1 MLLTTYA
8 QTLSVTLAFSFQRMD
23 KKDMIYKIKYKIT
36 VKYDGNSLVW
46 LKRHSYS
53 KLLYFVLTIV

>member
-1 MLLTTYA
+1 MLSF
-8 QTLSVTLAFSFQRMD
+8 TLVFSFKRMD
-23 KKDMIYKIKYKIT
+23 KKDMIYKMKYKLI
-36 VKYDGNSLVW
+36 VKYHGNSLVW

>member
-1 MLLTTYA
+1 MLPF
-8 QTLSVTLAFSFQRMD
+8 TLAFSFKRMD

-36 VKYDGNSLVW
+36 AKYDGNNLVW

-53 KLLYFVLTIV
+53 KLLHFVITIV